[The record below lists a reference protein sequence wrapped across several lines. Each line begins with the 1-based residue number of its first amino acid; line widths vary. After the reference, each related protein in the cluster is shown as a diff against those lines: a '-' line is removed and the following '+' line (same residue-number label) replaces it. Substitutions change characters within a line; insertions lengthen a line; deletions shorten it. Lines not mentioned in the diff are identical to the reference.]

1 MAVGSLSR
9 MALFLR
15 KLLRIGTLPADMR
28 AAVDEEGVIF
38 LAEFV
43 AVTIRFSGA
52 VPGKSSA
59 TNVSSNA
66 GALALTNQ
74 RVLGTLASVP
84 KQAGRAVD
92 HAWNSDN
99 GSMVT
104 ATLDGAGLLLDLRDL
119 SRVDKRFTGQLS
131 LRYKIAI
138 PDEVLAKLPHRT
150 FTFDVPPE
158 YVFSALGVRPK

>member
-104 ATLDGAGLLLDLRDL
+104 ATLDGAHTAVAHDSYFLKGRAGLWTKSDSVTDFDD
-119 SRVDKRFTGQLS
+119 V
-131 LRYKIAI
+131 
-138 PDEVLAKLPHRT
+138 T
-150 FTFDVPPE
+150 FTPNV
-158 YVFSALGVRPK
+158 K